1 MPVIPSNAILRGY
14 TYRMGPEHLKTQGLF
29 FSFLKSLH
37 ITITYKAPTL
47 TGVTCVVM
55 LKSLKLS
62 ERNGLFCSCKW
73 FRRVTEAFTRGIRW
87 APGDSKN
94 EALPPESQ
102 ARSLSAG
109 ACCLPF
115 MQRRWGSRQAR
126 TWIHHLWTCG
136 WYCTW
141 TMKILAFYF
150 LFFIKYNSLKG
161 VNWIRELAI
170 LFMSA

>member
-73 FRRVTEAFTRGIRW
+73 FRSHRGFYSRHTLSSWRFQEWSTAAWI
-87 APGDSKN
+87 PGQVAVSWSLLPTFHA
-94 EALPPESQ
+94 EAL
-102 ARSLSAG
+102 R
-109 ACCLPF
+109 LPTGPDLDSSPLD
-115 MQRRWGSRQAR
+115 MWMVLYMNNENS
-126 TWIHHLWTCG
+126 C
-136 WYCTW
+136 
-141 TMKILAFYF
+141 F
-150 LFFIKYNSLKG
+150 LFFIFYK
-161 VNWIRELAI
+161 I
-170 LFMSA
+170 